1 MDIESSLCN
10 APKIPFR
17 IPIRKPSK
25 LNLNKYSLFN
35 SIEGENVMN
44 NNLYQE
50 NSIST
55 DVSENDVNKNYESDS
70 SFEEEIECDLIS
82 ILQILKE

>member
-1 MDIESSLCN
+1 
-10 APKIPFR
+10 
-17 IPIRKPSK
+17 
-25 LNLNKYSLFN
+25 
-35 SIEGENVMN
+35 MN

-70 SFEEEIECDLIS
+70 SFEEEIECNLIS

>member
-1 MDIESSLCN
+1 MDTKSSLCN

-44 NNLYQE
+44 NNL
-50 NSIST
+50 
-55 DVSENDVNKNYESDS
+55 
-70 SFEEEIECDLIS
+70 
-82 ILQILKE
+82 